1 MKTNYKRAIKAI
13 NKLGDKRCFIQYINE
28 GRMVLLSEG
37 HMIISVPA
45 SDFEEYKSELKGSI
59 KEIDLLDNFNKA
71 IKNEDEAVDL
81 RMTTVKITCNY
92 ETKDCRVFKGDSIL
106 TVVNEAFLDIIRDT
120 FYVDYI
126 ATGLKTHGSKAP
138 LFYADK
144 IYDTETSSW
153 RVVGGFMIL
162 PICMNV
168 RDVLNTILD

>member
-13 NKLGDKRCFIQYINE
+13 NKLGDKFFIQYINE

-37 HMIISVPA
+37 HMIVGIPA
-45 SDFEEYKSELKGSI
+45 LDFEEYKSELKGSI
-59 KEIDLLDNFNKA
+59 EEIDLLDNFNKA
-71 IKNEDEAVDL
+71 IEGEATDL
-81 RMTTVKITCNY
+81 KMTTVKITCNY
-92 ETKDCRVFKGDSIL
+92 ETKDCRVFKGDGIL

-144 IYDTETSSW
+144 MYDTETSSW
-153 RVVGGFMIL
+153 KVIGGFMIL

-168 RDVLNTILD
+168 RDVLNTVLDN